1 MDECMFFAIFLCGD
15 LLRRKKEGKR
25 LTFREKWLFL
35 QVMCAIA
42 NNFVKTIE
50 NENKARLLAARLE
63 SDINI
68 SDETIC
74 QIVLLVAACKEFKGV
89 PEAQECQQT

>member
-1 MDECMFFAIFLCGD
+1 MFIAIFLCGD

-35 QVMCAIA
+35 QIMSSIA
-42 NNFVKTIE
+42 NTFVKTIE
-50 NENKARLLAARLE
+50 NENKARLLAARVE
-63 SDINI
+63 SEINI
-68 SDETIC
+68 SDETIG
-74 QIVLLVAACKEFKGV
+74 QILLLVAACKEFKGV